1 MLHLFQEQKNR
12 SNLTGIEHFTKI
24 LVPKTLMKNFTL
36 KLRINF
42 RKLRKNYFGYYL
54 KTDKDI
60 SKIPTD
66 SDSAEQQLND
76 SKKL

>member
-1 MLHLFQEQKNR
+1 
-12 SNLTGIEHFTKI
+12 
-24 LVPKTLMKNFTL
+24 MKNFTL

-76 SKKL
+76 SKNYKNPLKKIKKSCVYSTKTLKCFKT

>member
-1 MLHLFQEQKNR
+1 
-12 SNLTGIEHFTKI
+12 
-24 LVPKTLMKNFTL
+24 MKNFTL

-42 RKLRKNYFGYYL
+42 RKLRKNYFGYFL